1 MNGEEFTLQGTIDE
15 LWPWASLRA
24 KESGRGIDAEILDQ
38 INWFL
43 AQEFGEEARTSPHLP
58 IGARASVSA
67 RRCFEVLSENG
78 YKQFLPAIREMQIGI
93 DKIKRIF
100 LQALVRQLLL
110 NKIPKSTAG
119 EVMRVLSTLIESG
132 DWPTWRADW
141 DTWED
146 EVCAKLAAETAP
158 VA

>member
-1 MNGEEFTLQGTIDE
+1 MNGEEFTPQGTIDE

-43 AQEFGEEARTSPHLP
+43 AQEFEEARTSPDLL
-58 IGARASVSA
+58 IGARALVSA

-110 NKIPKSTAG
+110 NKIPESTAG
-119 EVMRVLSTLIESG
+119 EVMRVLSTL
-132 DWPTWRADW
+132 